1 MATIVNMHQAKAS
14 LSRLV
19 ERALAGEEVIIG
31 RNGEPLIQL
40 VPVAKTRALQLPDG
54 SQGQAERGSGSGVSG
69 EDIAGSGD
77 PPPMSGAE
85 ARDKG

>member
-1 MATIVNMHQAKAS
+1 MAKIVNMHEAKAS

-40 VPVAKTRALQLPDG
+40 VPVAKPTEPEA
-54 SQGQAERGSGSGVSG
+54 AEVEGPVES
-69 EDIAGSGD
+69 
-77 PPPMSGAE
+77 E
-85 ARDKG
+85 AS